1 MIVQHGAALSIVLN
15 SSALLQEG
23 LSLEQGGVMVRRA
36 LQMSGFDVKPPV
48 TLDAEALRRYPTT
61 WAKRLGYGR
70 DPKALALSAISPG
83 SQEHFWRAGVSSSR
97 S

>member
-1 MIVQHGAALSIVLN
+1 M
-15 SSALLQEG
+15 
-23 LSLEQGGVMVRRA
+23 SLEQGGAMIRRA

-70 DPKALALSAISPG
+70 DPKGFALSAISPG
-83 SQEHFWRAGVSSSR
+83 SQEHFWRSSVSCAR
-97 S
+97 SEITPQ